1 MGTECTLPTSVR
13 LARWTAQGVQ
23 GVQAPPQR
31 PAGAREGVSAA
42 GGEIKEGSMLMG
54 DYDLLVIWEA
64 PDDTALA
71 QPLLRIAGLG
81 KVRTT
86 TMRAFTEL
94 EMGEIVGGLSGGA
107 LVCEGG
113 GRPGGRPLWAGAPRG
128 LVKDWRARRA
138 W

>member
-1 MGTECTLPTSVR
+1 MPTSVR

-23 GVQAPPQR
+23 EAPQR

-81 KVRTT
+81 KVRG
-86 TMRAFTEL
+86 RRC
-94 EMGEIVGGLSGGA
+94 GRSRSWRWGRSSGGCREGRW
-107 LVCEGG
+107 VCEGG
-113 GRPGGRPLWAGAPRG
+113 DRPGGRPLWAGPDLRVLFQGGENAG
-128 LVKDWRARRA
+128 SSRR
-138 W
+138 